1 MRNSSKPPA
10 DRLKEYSVLVVLCA
24 CCLAAGFYGFVDTGG
39 AYPIEEK
46 FERGVLQGPLE
57 PRVGPV
63 VDLNQGVTITTG
75 VDPINEYFSVVMTLF
90 FLEGYSLQPSLRFMT
105 SNTGVCCS
113 DGPL

>member
-1 MRNSSKPPA
+1 MRNGSKAPA

-24 CCLAAGFYGFVDTGG
+24 CCLAAGFYGFVDTSG

-75 VDPINEYFSVVMTLF
+75 VDPIKEYFSVVMALF
-90 FLEGYSLQPSLRFMT
+90 IFGGVLFAAFAALHDLEHRRLL
-105 SNTGVCCS
+105 
-113 DGPL
+113 